1 MVEASTPMRSPRT
14 SPRSAIKARTQ
25 PNTVSCTSWGRR
37 LRVFDSQEWS
47 GTRSVVSRWRNSRN
61 ENESE
66 QRHSIPR
73 SLSIPSKYP
82 TMLHAEV
89 PAGRHRGRAHGLGVE
104 RSAGVLHEA
113 VEPSC
118 DQHLLQPIVEHVTR
132 RARHLGPHHHQVALT
147 IALPTHRH
155 SQTPV
160 QSPRTTDS
168 DQADFVNGLLGEGPG
183 PFGDRHVRKPGLISR
198 TEPYPT

>member
-14 SPRSAIKARTQ
+14 SPRSAIKATTQ
-25 PNTVSCTSWGRR
+25 LNTVSCTSCDRR

-47 GTRSVVSRWRNSRN
+47 GTRSVASKRRNSRN

-82 TMLHAEV
+82 TMLHPKVA
-89 PAGRHRGRAHGLGVE
+89 ARWHRGRAHGAGVV
-104 RSAGVLHEA
+104 RAAGVLDEA
-113 VEPSC
+113 VEPGS
-118 DQHLLQPIVEHVTR
+118 DQHLLQAVVEHVAR
-132 RARHLGPHHHQVALT
+132 RARHLGPRHHQLALT

-155 SQTPV
+155 RRTPAH
-160 QSPRTTDS
+160 SLR
-168 DQADFVNGLLGEGPG
+168 
-183 PFGDRHVRKPGLISR
+183 
-198 TEPYPT
+198 

>member
-1 MVEASTPMRSPRT
+1 MILNSGSVTVRPLQQVTRTIPIVFVQVVDPVGSGYVDNLARPGGNTTGFTQFEYSLSGKWLELLKEVTPWVTRVAVIRDPTRASQAEQLAARLASMVEASTPMRSPRT

-47 GTRSVVSRWRNSRN
+47 GTRSVASRRRNSRN

-82 TMLHAEV
+82 T
-89 PAGRHRGRAHGLGVE
+89 
-104 RSAGVLHEA
+104 
-113 VEPSC
+113 
-118 DQHLLQPIVEHVTR
+118 
-132 RARHLGPHHHQVALT
+132 
-147 IALPTHRH
+147 
-155 SQTPV
+155 
-160 QSPRTTDS
+160 
-168 DQADFVNGLLGEGPG
+168 
-183 PFGDRHVRKPGLISR
+183 
-198 TEPYPT
+198 

>member
-25 PNTVSCTSWGRR
+25 LNTVSCTSWGRR
-37 LRVFDSQEWS
+37 PRVFDSQEWS
-47 GTRSVVSRWRNSRN
+47 GTRSVASRRRNSRN

-82 TMLHAEV
+82 TMCIRKYRPGGTEGAPMVLALV
-89 PAGRHRGRAHGLGVE
+89 
-104 RSAGVLHEA
+104 RSAGIFHEA
-113 VEPSC
+113 VEPGS
-118 DQHLLQPIVEHVTR
+118 DQHLLQAVVEHMAR

-147 IALPTHRH
+147 IFLPTHGH
-155 SQTPV
+155 SQTPTR
-160 QSPRTTDS
+160 SLR
-168 DQADFVNGLLGEGPG
+168 
-183 PFGDRHVRKPGLISR
+183 
-198 TEPYPT
+198 